1 MTKKKYTPPH
11 AEKVSIDAD
20 IVRMFSRKGF
30 IDLFWERLHQARKND
45 PRITHEEI
53 FDRMNFQWKGFTGE
67 LRFRTYE
74 SFRKSRD
81 R

>member
-1 MTKKKYTPPH
+1 MTKKKYIPPR

-20 IVRMFSRKGF
+20 IVRMFTRQGF
-30 IDLFWERLHQARKND
+30 IDLFWERLCRAREND

-53 FDRMNFQWKGFTGE
+53 FDGMNFQWKSFTGE
-67 LRFRTYE
+67 FRFRSYG
-74 SFRKSRD
+74 SFRKCRD

>member
-1 MTKKKYTPPH
+1 MTKRKYTPPR

-20 IVRMFSRKGF
+20 IVRMFTRRGF
-30 IDLFWERLHQARKND
+30 IDLFWERLRLAREND

-53 FDRMNFQWKGFTGE
+53 FNGMNFQWKGYTGE
-67 LRFRTYE
+67 LRFRSFE
-74 SFRKSRD
+74 SFRKCRD